1 MAAGQIRQH
10 LKRLRKAAG
19 VRKPRARVVR
29 LGANKVMT
37 EGLEANRWTDFYH
50 NAMTVTWPAFFTWLA
65 AIFIALNVVF
75 AAIYSLGD
83 APIANAKPGSFTDLF
98 FFSVETTSTVGYG
111 DMHPQTMYGHF
122 IATVENFVGL
132 VSLAVMTGLVFARF
146 SRPHARLI
154 FANNPV
160 IALHN
165 GAPTLMVRV
174 ANARNNFI
182 SDASAKLWAIRPRAS
197 AEGRRMTGFQPMR
210 LERSEN
216 PVFALSW
223 TLLHVIDEM
232 SPLYGMSAEE
242 IAASDM
248 NFAVTI
254 SGLDETSAQIVHARR
269 PYAATDLRHMHE
281 FVDIIRID
289 EDGLRHVDYA
299 KIHDTRPVA
308 A

>member
-1 MAAGQIRQH
+1 
-10 LKRLRKAAG
+10 
-19 VRKPRARVVR
+19 
-29 LGANKVMT
+29 
-37 EGLEANRWTDFYH
+37 
-50 NAMTVTWPAFFTWLA
+50 
-65 AIFIALNVVF
+65 
-75 AAIYSLGD
+75 
-83 APIANAKPGSFTDLF
+83 
-98 FFSVETTSTVGYG
+98 
-111 DMHPQTMYGHF
+111 
-122 IATVENFVGL
+122 
-132 VSLAVMTGLVFARF
+132 
-146 SRPHARLI
+146 
-154 FANNPV
+154 
-160 IALHN
+160 
-165 GAPTLMVRV
+165 
-174 ANARNNFI
+174 
-182 SDASAKLWAIRPRAS
+182 
-197 AEGRRMTGFQPMR
+197 MR

-269 PYAATDLRHMHE
+269 PYVAADLRHMHE
-281 FVDIIRID
+281 FVDIIRVD